1 MGAFGERLKREREKR
16 KISLEEVALA
26 TKVGSRY
33 LRAIEQEDFDKLPGG
48 IFNKGFV
55 RAYARHLGL
64 NGNEVVA
71 DYEKA
76 FRATHPEELT
86 PVDADAEG
94 RKIMEQRAIRVQQ
107 ERPRIERLPWGK
119 AAVALLVFAFAL
131 AVWGSFAHFAR
142 PAQNQAA
149 VGLDDPPPQASRTKI
164 SPKPSRKPEKP
175 EPVEPKSDPL
185 VPAPKQPTAS
195 ESLPDQALTDSNAA
209 GTFRVA
215 IHAREDSWI
224 HINADGKD
232 VLEDTLPAESQKSV
246 FAANHLVI
254 KAGNIGALD
263 FWFNGQ
269 KLPTQG
275 SLDQVKTVTFDSA
288 GLVAPVPK
296 AQVIPAG
303 LER

>member
-1 MGAFGERLKREREKR
+1 VGAFGERLKREREKR
-16 KISLEEVALA
+16 KITLEEVALA
-26 TKVGSRY
+26 TKIGTRY

-55 RAYARHLGL
+55 KAYARHLGL
-64 NGNEVVA
+64 NGNEAVA

-86 PVDADAEG
+86 PVDPDADS
-94 RKIMEQRAIRVQQ
+94 RKIMELRAIRVQQ
-107 ERPRIERLPWGK
+107 ERPRIELIPWGK

-131 AVWGSFAHFAR
+131 AVWGSYAHFTK
-142 PAQNQAA
+142 PAEEQAA
-149 VGLDDPPPQASRTKI
+149 VEQAANSPQESPTSVSPEP
-164 SPKPSRKPEKP
+164 SPKLAEPR
-175 EPVEPKSDPL
+175 PVEQKSNA
-185 VPAPKQPTAS
+185 PAPKQTPTPEAIPS
-195 ESLPDQALTDSNAA
+195 QAQPSNPDAA
-209 GTFRVA
+209 ETFRVA
-215 IHAREDSWI
+215 IHAREDSWV

-246 FAANHLVI
+246 RAANQLVI

-269 KLPTQG
+269 KLPVQG
-275 SLDQVKTVTFDSA
+275 HLDQVKTVTFDSA

-296 AQVIPAG
+296 AQSIPTAV
-303 LER
+303 ER

>member
-16 KISLEEVALA
+16 KISLEEVALV
-26 TKVGSRY
+26 TKVGTRY

-48 IFNKGFV
+48 VFNKGFV
-55 RAYARHLGL
+55 KAYARHLGL

-76 FRATHPEELT
+76 FLATHPEELT

-119 AAVALLVFAFAL
+119 AALALLVFAFAL
-131 AVWGSFAHFAR
+131 AVWGSYRHFTR
-142 PAQNQAA
+142 PVQDQAA
-149 VGLDDPPPQASRTKI
+149 IEQKSPSLQESPTKI
-164 SPKPSRKPEKP
+164 PPKPARRLEKP
-175 EPVEPKSDPL
+175 KPVEQQSNP
-185 VPAPKQPTAS
+185 PAPKEMPAS
-195 ESLPDQALTDSNAA
+195 ESVPDQAQESDPNAA

-215 IHAREDSWI
+215 IHAREDAWV

-246 FAANHLVI
+246 IAANHLVI

-275 SLDQVKTVTFDSA
+275 DLDQVKTVTFDSA
-288 GLVAPVPK
+288 GLVK
-296 AQVIPAG
+296 AQALPLAV
-303 LER
+303 ER